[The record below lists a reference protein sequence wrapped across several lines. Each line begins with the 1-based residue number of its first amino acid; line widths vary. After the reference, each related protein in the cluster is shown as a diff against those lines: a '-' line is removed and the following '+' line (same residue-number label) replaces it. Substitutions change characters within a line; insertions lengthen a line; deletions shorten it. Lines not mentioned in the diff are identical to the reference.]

1 MRVGVPG
8 HPSCDDLVAAWEET
22 KPDVV
27 RSGEMQIGGYG
38 DKEDVE
44 VDPVDTC
51 VRTALYAAE
60 PGRWKWPVSAAPADW
75 VLLADWYAPGLRHRE
90 GSTLH
95 WAIQREDLIAR
106 RFERTF
112 TTFAWNP

>member
-38 DKEDVE
+38 DEEDVE

-60 PGRWKWPVSAAPADW
+60 PGRWKWPVSAAPPAGYRSPTGTPPASD
-75 VLLADWYAPGLRHRE
+75 
-90 GSTLH
+90 
-95 WAIQREDLIAR
+95 IAKGPP
-106 RFERTF
+106 F
-112 TTFAWNP
+112 TG